1 MNDTPLSPT
10 QLSVAQLADAEQ
22 SVLESR
28 ARAAFA
34 GKRIPKRYRLKPVRS
49 MGEPRRVWRQGHRHA
64 LRHKNRIPENVGAY
78 KRRDLLSALRIAAG
92 RGSVAA
98 TAILAE
104 FDRQ

>member
-10 QLSVAQLADAEQ
+10 QLSLAQLSDVEQ

-34 GKRIPKRYRLKPVRS
+34 LKRIPKRYRLKPIRS
-49 MGEPRRVWRQGHRHA
+49 MGTPRRVGRKGHRHA

-78 KRRDLLSALRIAAG
+78 RDLLSALRIAAG
-92 RGSVAA
+92 RGSVPA

-104 FDRQ
+104 LDRQ

>member
-1 MNDTPLSPT
+1 MNDTPLSAT
-10 QLSVAQLADAEQ
+10 RVDDVEQ

-78 KRRDLLSALRIAAG
+78 KQRHMKELLELG
-92 RGSVAA
+92 EKMG
-98 TAILAE
+98 IL
-104 FDRQ
+104 FRHGLQ